1 MAFKFKAKE
10 ILGVTGTFSKSLT
23 ISGVS
28 VLTGDTS
35 SFLTSSSNVVYT
47 TGNQTVS
54 GLKTFANNL
63 EVSGYGNFSNSLYIN
78 NSRVATEDELTKKMI
93 AFAIALG

>member
-10 ILGVTGTFSKSLT
+10 FLGATGTFSKSLT

-28 VLTGDTS
+28 VLTGDPS
-35 SFLTSSSNVVYT
+35 SFLTTSSNVVYT

-63 EVSGYGNFSNSLYIN
+63 EVSGSGNFSDSLYIN